1 MGRISSS
8 MRPESNFGLCSPTG
22 CSFLPGLGAC
32 AVCSWWRHV
41 APATVRAIVTGAPGD
56 AWWGNEEFVA
66 RPLLA
71 TKLYVPRTGPGLV
84 VRRRLLE
91 RLDAGATAR
100 LTLLSAPPGFGKTT
114 LLAEWARAATGPVK
128 QVAWV
133 SLDAA
138 DTDPGSF
145 WPYVVASL
153 AALVPGLGEAC
164 EDLANAGRPA
174 GPEAITTLLNEL
186 AGVAGDVWLVL
197 DDYHLPVNNDVRDGV
212 RFLLEHLPPQLH
224 VLISTRVDPDLPLSR
239 WRGRGELVEL
249 RAADLRFT
257 RDEAT
262 EYLNAAS
269 GLELAATDADA
280 LGERTEG
287 WIAALQL
294 AALSLRGREDASGF
308 IERFAG
314 DDRYIVD
321 YLMDEVLA
329 HQPDDV
335 RDFLLRTAVLA
346 RLTGGLCDAVTGGDG
361 GAETLVRLE
370 RANLFVVPLDD
381 QLAWFRYHHLFADVL
396 RARLLAERPAEVP
409 LLHRRASAWYEAGG
423 FPDEAIGHA
432 LAAADF
438 DRAGQLVEAALP
450 EARRDR
456 RDAALIGWLRA
467 LPEETIG
474 RSPVLTTFAGW
485 AALVAGDLDALE
497 ARLDHADALLATVEQ
512 GTRPPWLETAELRI
526 LPATIAMYRASLSQA
541 RGDLAG
547 VVRHA
552 RRALEAA
559 GPDDDFWRGGASG
572 FLALAAWSEGDIATA
587 VETFTTAVASLHS
600 AGALVDALSSTALL
614 AEMWTVAGRTD
625 RAREVAGRALVASRS
640 VGLAAARATAD
651 LHVAL
656 AELDLDAGDPAA
668 AEQHLAEAQPLAAR
682 EPNSESR
689 SRWFVA
695 AARLAEARGDH
706 EGALGLLDEAEG
718 HYRPGYYPN
727 VRPIAAVRARV
738 SIAAGDLARAAD
750 WVADSGVAITDEA
763 GYLREYEHL
772 TLVRLALAG
781 HPERMD
787 EAIALLHRLEATAV
801 ASGRAGSLVEIRELL
816 VRAQESTGRAE
827 PRPGTPAQLPDALT
841 ERELQVLR
849 LLDSEL
855 TGPEIARQMFV
866 SHNTLR
872 THTKHIFT
880 KLGVTT
886 RRAAVAQAR
895 ERGLL

>member
-1 MGRISSS
+1 
-8 MRPESNFGLCSPTG
+8 
-22 CSFLPGLGAC
+22 
-32 AVCSWWRHV
+32 V
-41 APATVRAIVTGAPGD
+41 IVTGARGD
-56 AWWGNEEFVA
+56 AGWGNEEFVA

-71 TKLYVPRTGPGLV
+71 TKLYVPRARPSLV
-84 VRRRLLE
+84 VRQRLLD
-91 RLDAGATAR
+91 RLDAASTAR

-114 LLAEWARAATGPVK
+114 LLAEWARAATTPVK

-133 SLDAA
+133 SLDAG

-164 EDLANAGRPA
+164 QDLASAGQPA

-197 DDYHLPVNNDVRDGV
+197 DDYHLLANNDVRDGV
-212 RFLLEHLPPQLH
+212 RFLLEHLPQQVH

-262 EYLNAAS
+262 EYLRAAT
-269 GLELAATDADA
+269 GLELAAADVEA

-335 RDFLLRTAVLA
+335 LDFLLRTAVLD
-346 RLTGGLCDAVTGGDG
+346 RLTGGLCDAVTGLDG
-361 GAETLVRLE
+361 GNETLTRLE

-381 QLAWFRYHHLFADVL
+381 QLVWFRYHHLFADVL

-409 LLHRRASAWYEAGG
+409 GLHRRASAWYEANG
-423 FPDEAIGHA
+423 FHDEAIGHA
-432 LAAADF
+432 LAAGDF

-450 EARRDR
+450 EVRRDR

-467 LPEETIG
+467 LPEETI
-474 RSPVLTTFAGW
+474 RASPLLTTFHGW
-485 AALVAGDLDALE
+485 SALVAGDLDALE
-497 ARLDHADALLATVEQ
+497 ARLDHADSLLAAVPT
-512 GTRPPWLETAELRI
+512 GTQPPWQETTESRT
-526 LPATIAMYRASLSQA
+526 LPATIALYRASLAQA

-547 VVRHA
+547 VVLHA
-552 RRALEAA
+552 RRALDAA
-559 GPDDDFWRGGASG
+559 GPDDHFWRGGASG
-572 FLALAAWSEGDIATA
+572 FLALAAWSEGDIPTA
-587 VETFTTAVASLHS
+587 VETFTTAIASLHS
-600 AGALVDALSSTALL
+600 GGALVDALSSTALL
-614 AEMWTVAGRTD
+614 AEMWTVAGRPD
-625 RAREVAGRALVASRS
+625 RAREVTVRALAASQAI
-640 VGLAAARATAD
+640 GLGAARATAD
-651 LHVAL
+651 LYVAL
-656 AELDLDAGDPAA
+656 AELDLEAGDPAA
-668 AEQHLAEAQPLAAR
+668 AEQHLAEAQPLAER
-682 EPNSESR
+682 DPNSESR
-689 SRWFVA
+689 YRWFVA
-695 AARLAEARGDH
+695 AARLADARGDH
-706 EGALGLLDEAEG
+706 EKAIGLLDEAEG

-727 VRPIAAVRARV
+727 VRPIAAARARI

-750 WVADSGVAITDEA
+750 WVAGSGVSLTDEA

-772 TLVRLALAG
+772 TLVRLVLAG
-781 HPERMD
+781 NPADPE
-787 EAIALLHRLEATAV
+787 EAIALLRRLEAAAE
-801 ASGRAGSLVEIRELL
+801 ASGRAGSLAEIRELL
-816 VRAQESTGRAE
+816 VRAQDSTGRDE
-827 PRPGTPAQLPDALT
+827 SHPGNPSQPADALT

-855 TGPEIARQMFV
+855 SGPEIARRLFV

-880 KLGVTT
+880 KLEVVT
-886 RRAAVAQAR
+886 RRAAVTRAR

>member
-1 MGRISSS
+1 M
-8 MRPESNFGLCSPTG
+8 
-22 CSFLPGLGAC
+22 
-32 AVCSWWRHV
+32 
-41 APATVRAIVTGAPGD
+41 
-56 AWWGNEEFVA
+56 A

-71 TKLYVPRTGPGLV
+71 TKLYVPRARTGLV
-84 VRRRLLE
+84 VRQRLLD

-114 LLAEWARAATGPVK
+114 LLAEWARAASTPAK

-133 SLDAA
+133 SLDAG

-153 AALVPGLGEAC
+153 APLVAGLREAC
-164 EDLANAGRPA
+164 EHLASAGRPV
-174 GPEAITTLLNEL
+174 GPEDITTLLNEL
-186 AGVAGDVWLVL
+186 AGVAGEVWLVL
-197 DDYHLPVNNDVRDGV
+197 DDYHLLESSDVRDGV
-212 RFLLEHLPPQLH
+212 RFLLENLPPQVH

-262 EYLNAAS
+262 EYLCAAT
-269 GLELAATDADA
+269 GLELAGSDVEA

-335 RDFLLRTAVLA
+335 RDFLLRTAVLD
-346 RLTGGLCDAVTGGDG
+346 RLTGGLCDAVTGLDG
-361 GAETLVRLE
+361 GTGTLARLD

-381 QLAWFRYHHLFADVL
+381 QQAWFRYHHLFADVL

-409 LLHRRASAWYEAGG
+409 LLHRRASAWYESNG
-423 FPDEAIGHA
+423 FHDEAIRHA
-432 LAAADF
+432 LAAGDF

-474 RSPVLTTFAGW
+474 RSPVLTTFRGW

-497 ARLDHADALLATVEQ
+497 VRLDHADTLLAAVPQ
-512 GTRPPWLETAELRI
+512 GTRLPWPDTEELRT

-541 RGDLAG
+541 RGDLPG

-552 RRALEAA
+552 RRALDAA
-559 GPDDDFWRGGASG
+559 GPDDHFWRGAAAG
-572 FLALAAWSEGDIATA
+572 FLALAAWSDGDIRTA
-587 VETFTTAVASLHS
+587 VETFTTAVGSLHS
-600 AGALVDALSSTALL
+600 AGALVDELSSTALL
-614 AEMWTVAGRTD
+614 AEMWTVAGRPD
-625 RAREVAGRALVASRS
+625 RAREVALRALVASEAI
-640 VGLAAARATAD
+640 GLAAARATAD

-668 AEQHLAEAQPLAAR
+668 AEQHLAEAQPLAER

-689 SRWFVA
+689 HRWFVA
-695 AARLAEARGDH
+695 VARLAEARGDH
-706 EGALGLLDEAEG
+706 ESAIGLLDQAEG

-727 VRPIAAVRARV
+727 VRPIAAMRARV
-738 SIAAGDLARAAD
+738 SIAAGDLTRAAD
-750 WVADSGVAITDEA
+750 WVADSGIALTDEA
-763 GYLREYEHL
+763 VYLREYEHL
-772 TLVRLALAG
+772 TLVRLVLAG
-781 HPERMD
+781 YPEDPD
-787 EAIALLHRLEATAV
+787 EATALLHRLEAAAE

-816 VRAQESTGRAE
+816 ARAQDPTGRGESHPAT
-827 PRPGTPAQLPDALT
+827 PSPGPDALT

-855 TGPEIARQMFV
+855 TGPEIARQLFV

-880 KLGVTT
+880 KLDVTT
-886 RRAAVAQAR
+886 RRAAVTQAR

>member
-114 LLAEWARAATGPVK
+114 LLAEWARAASNPVK

-133 SLDAA
+133 SLDAG

-640 VGLAAARATAD
+640 VGLPRRGRRPTCTSRWPSWTWTPATR
-651 LHVAL
+651 
-656 AELDLDAGDPAA
+656 
-668 AEQHLAEAQPLAAR
+668 PLLSSTSPR
-682 EPNSESR
+682 HSR
-689 SRWFVA
+689 SQ
-695 AARLAEARGDH
+695 RGN
-706 EGALGLLDEAEG
+706 
-718 HYRPGYYPN
+718 RT
-727 VRPIAAVRARV
+727 
-738 SIAAGDLARAAD
+738 ARAAPAGSSPLR
-750 WVADSGVAITDEA
+750 VSPRLVAITRGHSGCSMRPRA
-763 GYLREYEHL
+763 TTAPATTRTCARSQPCGRGYRSPPATWPALRTGL
-772 TLVRLALAG
+772 PKVVSPSPMR
-781 HPERMD
+781 P
-787 EAIALLHRLEATAV
+787 AT
-801 ASGRAGSLVEIRELL
+801 SG
-816 VRAQESTGRAE
+816 STSTSRSSAW
-827 PRPGTPAQLPDALT
+827 PWPGTLNAWTRRSPCFTGWRRRPSPQGGQEAWW
-841 ERELQVLR
+841 RFGSCSFVLR
-849 LLDSEL
+849 SR
-855 TGPEIARQMFV
+855 P
-866 SHNTLR
+866 
-872 THTKHIFT
+872 
-880 KLGVTT
+880 
-886 RRAAVAQAR
+886 VAPSPVQAPR
-895 ERGLL
+895 HSCPMP